1 MPIRCLTRTPMLGS
15 SRPGAADPRPPRH
28 PRARHALRARP
39 VTTSP
44 LAPVDAVVI
53 GGGPGGSSAATMM
66 ARKGLRVVLLER
78 DHFPRDHVG
87 ESLLPASV
95 PMLEAMGVLPAVE
108 AAGFV
113 RKRGATMVWGAD
125 LEPWSWYFNEVS
137 DAYPTSFQVVRS
149 EFDRIL
155 LDHARTS
162 GVDVREG
169 HQVTD
174 VQFLDGRAAGV
185 AYRTDEGAEGF
196 VQASWVV
203 DASGQSALIGHALE
217 LREWDEFFRNL
228 AIYGYFEGA
237 SRLPEPDDTN
247 IFIESYEHGWCWAI
261 PLHTGVSSVG
271 AVLDSEE
278 GQRAIRED
286 GVEAAFQA
294 QLDAAPRTS
303 ELLKDAKLV
312 SGPHVVRDWSYLSSR
327 MVGPGYILVGDAAC
341 FIDPLFSSGV
351 HLALTS
357 GHVAAAYVSSVL
369 KDQTLEGPAAEAYRD
384 LYLGQYHSFHRLA
397 QLFYASNR
405 SAESYFWEARRISEE
420 DAFTP
425 RHAFVRMVAGQPP
438 IGYERA
444 VLDRG
449 DAPPTFVSSVRA
461 VEDERERRRTQLQAS
476 SPLAIVAS
484 VPVLDADERI
494 ERKPTLERDSFEWG
508 FVLTSEGRPEGAP
521 VSLPVARLLRG
532 ADGRSTIGQI
542 VDQMAAEA
550 RLNPNQRQQL
560 LEQMVVAIG
569 VLYVD
574 GAVEELRGLGDNT

>member
-1 MPIRCLTRTPMLGS
+1 MTASL
-15 SRPGAADPRPPRH
+15 AA
-28 PRARHALRARP
+28 RA
-39 VTTSP
+39 
-44 LAPVDAVVI
+44 DAVVI
-53 GGGPGGSSAATMM
+53 GGGPGGSSAATML

-78 DHFPRDHVG
+78 DRFPREHIG
-87 ESLLPASV
+87 ESLLPASL
-95 PMLEAMGVLPAVE
+95 PMLEAMGVMPAVE

-113 RKRGATMVWGAD
+113 RKRGATMVWGTDTA
-125 LEPWSWYFNEVS
+125 PWSWYFNEVS

-155 LDHARTS
+155 LDHARAS

-169 HQVTD
+169 HQAVE
-174 VQFLDGRAAGV
+174 VPFIDGRASGV
-185 AYRTDEGAEGF
+185 EYRADDGSEGF
-196 VQASWVV
+196 VEASWVV
-203 DASGQSALIGHALE
+203 DASGQSALLGHALE

-237 SRLPEPDDTN
+237 ARLPEPDDTN

-278 GQRAIRED
+278 GQRAISAD

-294 QLDAAPRTS
+294 QLDGAPRTS
-303 ELLKDAKLV
+303 ELLRGAKLV

-327 MVGPGYILVGDAAC
+327 LVGPGYILVGDAAC

-357 GHVAAAYVSSVL
+357 GTVAAAYVGSVL
-369 KDQTLEGPAAEAYRD
+369 RDPTLEGPAAEAYRD

-405 SAESYFWEARRISEE
+405 SADSYFWEARRISEE

-449 DAPPTFVSSVRA
+449 DAPSTFVSSVRA
-461 VEDERERRRTQLQAS
+461 VEDERARRRAQLQAS
-476 SPLAIVAS
+476 SPLAITAS
-484 VPVLDADERI
+484 VPVLDPDERI
-494 ERKPTLERDSFEWG
+494 ERKPILERDSFEWG
-508 FVLTSEGRPEGAP
+508 HVLTSEGRPEGAP
-521 VSLPVARLLRG
+521 LSLPVARLLRG
-532 ADGRSTIGQI
+532 ADGRASIGQI
-542 VDQMAAEA
+542 VDQMAHEA
-550 RLNPNQRQQL
+550 RLDLAARRQL
-560 LEQMVVAIG
+560 LEQMVVAVGI
-569 VLYVD
+569 LYID
-574 GAVEELRGLGDNT
+574 GAVAELRGLADNAP

>member
-1 MPIRCLTRTPMLGS
+1 M
-15 SRPGAADPRPPRH
+15 
-28 PRARHALRARP
+28 
-39 VTTSP
+39 TTSP

-78 DHFPRDHVG
+78 DHFPREHVG

-149 EFDRIL
+149 EFDNIL
-155 LDHARTS
+155 LDHARSS

-169 HQVTD
+169 HQVTE
-174 VQFLDGRAAGV
+174 VPFIDGRASGV
-185 AYRTDEGAEGF
+185 AYRTDAGEEGF

-203 DASGQSALIGHALE
+203 DASGQSALLGHALE

-294 QLDAAPRTS
+294 QLDAAPRTT

-369 KDQTLEGPAAEAYRD
+369 KDSTLEGPAAEAYRD
-384 LYLGQYHSFHRLA
+384 LYLGQYHSFHELA

-461 VEDERERRRTQLQAS
+461 VEDERARRREQLQAS
-476 SPLAIVAS
+476 SPLAIAAS
-484 VPVLDADERI
+484 VPVLDADERL

-569 VLYVD
+569 ILYID
-574 GAVEELRGLGDNT
+574 GAVEDLRGLGDNA

>member
-1 MPIRCLTRTPMLGS
+1 MLGS

-28 PRARHALRARP
+28 PRGRHARHTRP

-53 GGGPGGSSAATMM
+53 GGGPGGSSAATML

-78 DHFPRDHVG
+78 DHFPREHVG

-95 PMLEAMGVLPAVE
+95 PMLESLGVLPAVE

-113 RKRGATMVWGAD
+113 RKRGATMVWGSD
-125 LEPWSWYFNEVS
+125 LEPWSWHFSEVS

-155 LDHARTS
+155 LDHARAS

-174 VQFLDGRAAGV
+174 VQFVDGRAVGV
-185 AYRTDEGAEGF
+185 AYRTDEGVEGF

-203 DASGQSALIGHALE
+203 DASGQAALLGHALE
-217 LREWDEFFRNL
+217 LREWDDFFRNL

-237 SRLPEPDDTN
+237 ARLPEPDDTN

-357 GHVAAAYVSSVL
+357 GLVAAAYVGSVL
-369 KDQTLEGPAAEAYRD
+369 KDPTLEGPAAEAYRD
-384 LYLGQYHSFHRLA
+384 LYLGQYHSFHRARTALLREQPQRGVLLLGGA
-397 QLFYASNR
+397 PHLRGGRVHPSPRLRAHGR
-405 SAESYFWEARRISEE
+405 RAATDRLRARR
-420 DAFTP
+420 ARP
-425 RHAFVRMVAGQPP
+425 RRRALDVREQRPRRRGGARAPARAAAGVLAAGDRCLHPCPGPGRADRAQADPGARLVRVGVYADLGGATRGGAGQPA
-438 IGYERA
+438 GRA
-444 VLDRG
+444 PAARRGRALDHRP
-449 DAPPTFVSSVRA
+449 D
-461 VEDERERRRTQLQAS
+461 RR
-476 SPLAIVAS
+476 P
-484 VPVLDADERI
+484 D
-494 ERKPTLERDSFEWG
+494 G
-508 FVLTSEGRPEGAP
+508 GRGAP
-521 VSLPVARLLRG
+521 QSHPAS
-532 ADGRSTIGQI
+532 AT
-542 VDQMAAEA
+542 
-550 RLNPNQRQQL
+550 P
-560 LEQMVVAIG
+560 
-569 VLYVD
+569 
-574 GAVEELRGLGDNT
+574 

>member
-1 MPIRCLTRTPMLGS
+1 M
-15 SRPGAADPRPPRH
+15 
-28 PRARHALRARP
+28 
-39 VTTSP
+39 TTSP

-78 DHFPRDHVG
+78 DHFPREHIG
-87 ESLLPASV
+87 ESLLPASL
-95 PMLEAMGVLPAVE
+95 PMLEVMGVMPAIE

-113 RKRGATMVWGAD
+113 RKRGATMVWGSD
-125 LEPWSWYFNEVS
+125 LEPWSWYFDEVS
-137 DAYPTSFQVVRS
+137 DRYPTSFQVVRS
-149 EFDRIL
+149 EFDNIL
-155 LDHARTS
+155 LDHARAS

-174 VQFLDGRAAGV
+174 VTFVDGRAAGV
-185 AYRTDEGAEGF
+185 EYRTDEGAEGF

-203 DASGQSALIGHALE
+203 DASGQTALLGHALD

-237 SRLPEPDDTN
+237 SPLPEPDNTN

-294 QLDAAPRTS
+294 QLDLAPRTS
-303 ELLKDAKLV
+303 ELLRGSKLV
-312 SGPHVVRDWSYLSSR
+312 DGPHVVRDWSYLSNR

-357 GHVAAAYVSSVL
+357 GTVAAAYVSSVL
-369 KDQTLEGPAAEAYRD
+369 KDPTLEGPAAEAYRD

-397 QLFYASNR
+397 QLFYSSNR
-405 SAESYFWEARRISEE
+405 SAESYFWEARQIAEE
-420 DAFTP
+420 DEFTP
-425 RHAFVRMVAGQPP
+425 RHSFVRMVAGQPP
-438 IGYERA
+438 VGYERA

-449 DAPPTFVSSVRA
+449 DAPSTFVTSVRE
-461 VEDERERRRTQLQAS
+461 VEDERARRRAQLQAS
-476 SPLAIVAS
+476 SPLAIAAS
-484 VPVLDADERI
+484 IPVLDRDERL

-521 VSLPVARLLRG
+521 VSIPVARLLRG
-532 ADGRSTIGQI
+532 ADGQSTIGQI
-542 VDQMAAEA
+542 VDQMAVEA
-550 RLNPNQRQQL
+550 RLNNAARRQL
-560 LEQMVVAIG
+560 LDQMVVAIG
-569 VLYVD
+569 ILYVD
-574 GAVEELRGLGDNT
+574 GAVEELRGLGDNAR

>member
-1 MPIRCLTRTPMLGS
+1 MRA
-15 SRPGAADPRPPRH
+15 RPGTRGSRD
-28 PRARHALRARP
+28 ARTARP

-95 PMLEAMGVLPAVE
+95 PMLESMGVLPAVE

-113 RKRGATMVWGAD
+113 RKRGATMVWGSD
-125 LEPWSWYFNEVS
+125 MEPWSWYFNEVS
-137 DAYPTSFQVVRS
+137 ERYPTSFQVVRS

-155 LDHARTS
+155 LDHARAS

-169 HQVTD
+169 HQVTE
-174 VQFLDGRAAGV
+174 VPFLDGRATGA
-185 AYRTDEGAEGF
+185 AYRTEDGGEGF

-203 DASGQSALIGHALE
+203 DASGQTALLGRALG
-217 LREWDEFFRNL
+217 LREWDDFFRNL

-237 SRLPEPDDTN
+237 SRLPEPADTN

-271 AVLDSEE
+271 AVVDSEE

-294 QLDAAPRTS
+294 QLDLAPRTS
-303 ELLKDAKLV
+303 ELIEGTKLV
-312 SGPHVVRDWSYLSSR
+312 DGPYVVRDWSYLSTR

-357 GHVAAAYVSSVL
+357 GLAAAAYVGSVL
-369 KDQTLEGPAAEAYRD
+369 QDPTLEGPAAEAYRS
-384 LYLGQYHSFHRLA
+384 LYLGQYESFHRLA
-397 QLFYASNR
+397 QLFYSSNR

-449 DAPPTFVSSVRA
+449 DAPSTFVSSVRA
-461 VEDERERRRTQLQAS
+461 VEEERARRRAQLQAT
-476 SPLAIVAS
+476 SPLAIAAFA
-484 VPVLDADERI
+484 PVLDPDERV

-521 VSLPVARLLRG
+521 ISVPVARLLRG
-532 ADGRSTIGQI
+532 ADGQATIGQI
-542 VDQMAAEA
+542 VDQMAVEA
-550 RLNPNQRQQL
+550 RLNPGQRQQL
-560 LEQMVVAIG
+560 LEQMVVAVGI
-569 VLYVD
+569 LYVD
-574 GAVEELRGLGDNT
+574 GAVEELRGLDDTS

>member
-1 MPIRCLTRTPMLGS
+1 M
-15 SRPGAADPRPPRH
+15 
-28 PRARHALRARP
+28 
-39 VTTSP
+39 TTSP

-78 DHFPRDHVG
+78 DHFPREHVG

-149 EFDRIL
+149 EFDNIL
-155 LDHARTS
+155 LNHARSS

-169 HQVTD
+169 HQVTE
-174 VQFLDGRAAGV
+174 VPFIDGRASGV
-185 AYRTDEGAEGF
+185 AYRTDAGEEGF

-203 DASGQSALIGHALE
+203 DASGQSALLGHALE

-294 QLDAAPRTS
+294 QLDAAPRTT

-369 KDQTLEGPAAEAYRD
+369 QDPTLEGPAAEAYRD
-384 LYLGQYHSFHRLA
+384 LYLGQYHSFHELA

-420 DAFTP
+420 EAFTP

-461 VEDERERRRTQLQAS
+461 VEDERVRRREQLQAS
-476 SPLAIVAS
+476 SPLAIAAS
-484 VPVLDADERI
+484 VPVLDADERL

-542 VDQMAAEA
+542 VDQMVAEA
-550 RLNPNQRQQL
+550 RLNPNQRRQL

-569 VLYVD
+569 ILYID
-574 GAVEELRGLGDNT
+574 GAIEELRGLGDNA

>member
-1 MPIRCLTRTPMLGS
+1 M
-15 SRPGAADPRPPRH
+15 
-28 PRARHALRARP
+28 
-39 VTTSP
+39 TTSP

-95 PMLEAMGVLPAVE
+95 PMLESMGVLPAVE

-113 RKRGATMVWGAD
+113 RKRGATMVWGSD
-125 LEPWSWYFNEVS
+125 MEPWSWYFNEVS
-137 DAYPTSFQVVRS
+137 ERYPTSFQVVRS

-155 LDHARTS
+155 LDHARAS

-169 HQVTD
+169 HQATEVP
-174 VQFLDGRAAGV
+174 FLDGRATGV
-185 AYRTDEGAEGF
+185 EYRTDDGAQGF

-203 DASGQSALIGHALE
+203 DASGQSALLGHALE

-271 AVLDSEE
+271 AVVDSEE
-278 GQRAIRED
+278 GQRAIREE

-294 QLDAAPRTS
+294 QLDLAPRTS
-303 ELLKDAKLV
+303 ELIQGTKLV
-312 SGPHVVRDWSYLSSR
+312 DGPYVVRDWSYLSTR

-357 GHVAAAYVSSVL
+357 GLAAAAYVSSVL
-369 KDQTLEGPAAEAYRD
+369 RDPTLEGPAAEAYRS
-384 LYLGQYHSFHRLA
+384 LYLGQYDSFHRLA
-397 QLFYASNR
+397 QLFYSSNR

-420 DAFTP
+420 DDFTP

-449 DAPPTFVSSVRA
+449 DAPSTFVSSVRA
-461 VEDERERRRTQLQAS
+461 VEDERARRRAQLQAS
-476 SPLAIVAS
+476 SPLAIAAS
-484 VPVLDADERI
+484 VPILDPDERI

-521 VSLPVARLLRG
+521 VSVPVARLLRG
-532 ADGRSTIGQI
+532 ADGNSTIGQI
-542 VDQMAAEA
+542 VDQMAVEA
-550 RLNPNQRQQL
+550 HLNPGQRQQL
-560 LEQMVVAIG
+560 LEQMVVAVGI
-569 VLYVD
+569 LYVD
-574 GAVEELRGLGDNT
+574 GAVEELRGLEGNAP

>member
-1 MPIRCLTRTPMLGS
+1 M
-15 SRPGAADPRPPRH
+15 
-28 PRARHALRARP
+28 
-39 VTTSP
+39 TTSP

-53 GGGPGGSSAATMM
+53 GGGPGGSSAATML
-66 ARKGLRVVLLER
+66 AKQGLRVVLLER
-78 DHFPRDHVG
+78 DHFPREHVG

-95 PMLEAMGVLPAVE
+95 PMLEALGVLPAVE

-113 RKRGATMVWGAD
+113 RKRGATMVWGSD

-137 DAYPTSFQVVRS
+137 TTYPTSFQVVRS

-155 LDHARTS
+155 LDHARTL

-169 HQVTD
+169 HQAVE
-174 VQFLDGRAAGV
+174 VPFVEGRAAGV
-185 AYRTDEGAEGF
+185 QYRTDDGSEGF
-196 VQASWVV
+196 IEAAWVV
-203 DASGQSALIGHALE
+203 DASGQAALLGHALE
-217 LREWDEFFRNL
+217 LREWDDFFRNL

-237 SRLPEPDDTN
+237 ARLPEPDDTN

-303 ELLKDAKLV
+303 ELLNGARLV

-357 GHVAAAYVSSVL
+357 GLVAAAYVGSVL
-369 KDQTLEGPAAEAYRD
+369 RDPTLEGPAAEAYRD

-405 SAESYFWEARRISEE
+405 SSESYFWEARRISEE
-420 DAFTP
+420 
-425 RHAFVRMVAGQPP
+425 
-438 IGYERA
+438 RA

-449 DAPPTFVSSVRA
+449 DAPSSFVSSVRA
-461 VEDERERRRTQLQAS
+461 VEAERARRRAQLQAS
-476 SPLAIVAS
+476 SPLAIAAS
-484 VPVLDADERI
+484 IPVLDADERI
-494 ERKPTLERDSFEWG
+494 VRKPILERDSFEWG

-521 VSLPVARLLRG
+521 LSMPVARLLHG

-542 VDQMAAEA
+542 VDLMATEA
-550 RLNPNQRQQL
+550 RLDPGARRQL
-560 LEQMVVAIG
+560 LDQMAVAVGI
-569 VLYVD
+569 LYID
-574 GAVEELRGLGDNT
+574 GAVEELRGLGDNAP

>member
-1 MPIRCLTRTPMLGS
+1 M
-15 SRPGAADPRPPRH
+15 
-28 PRARHALRARP
+28 
-39 VTTSP
+39 TTSP

>member
-1 MPIRCLTRTPMLGS
+1 M
-15 SRPGAADPRPPRH
+15 
-28 PRARHALRARP
+28 
-39 VTTSP
+39 TTSP

-53 GGGPGGSSAATMM
+53 GGGPGGSSAATML
-66 ARKGLRVVLLER
+66 AKQGLRVVLLER
-78 DHFPRDHVG
+78 DHFPREHVG

-95 PMLEAMGVLPAVE
+95 PMLEVLGVLPAVE

-113 RKRGATMVWGAD
+113 RKRGATMVWGSD
-125 LEPWSWYFNEVS
+125 MEPWSWYFSEVS

-155 LDHARTS
+155 LDHARAS

-169 HQVTD
+169 HQVTE
-174 VQFLDGRAAGV
+174 VPFVDGRAAGV
-185 AYRTDEGAEGF
+185 AYRTDDGAEGF

-203 DASGQSALIGHALE
+203 DASGQAALLGHALE
-217 LREWDEFFRNL
+217 LREWDDFFRNL

-237 SRLPEPDDTN
+237 ARLPEPDDTN

-303 ELLKDAKLV
+303 ELLNGARLV

-357 GHVAAAYVSSVL
+357 GLVAAAYVGSVL
-369 KDQTLEGPAAEAYRD
+369 RDPTLEGPAAEAYRD

-405 SAESYFWEARRISEE
+405 SSESYFWEARRISEE

-449 DAPPTFVSSVRA
+449 DAPPSFVSSVRA
-461 VEDERERRRTQLQAS
+461 VEAERARRRAQLQAS
-476 SPLAIVAS
+476 SPLAIAAS
-484 VPVLDADERI
+484 IPVLDADERI
-494 ERKPTLERDSFEWG
+494 VRKPILERDSFEWG

-521 VSLPVARLLRG
+521 LSMPVARLLHG

-542 VDQMAAEA
+542 VDQMATEA
-550 RLNPNQRQQL
+550 RLDPGARRQL
-560 LEQMVVAIG
+560 LDQMAVAVGI
-569 VLYVD
+569 LYID
-574 GAVEELRGLGDNT
+574 GAVEELRGLGDNAP

>member
-1 MPIRCLTRTPMLGS
+1 M
-15 SRPGAADPRPPRH
+15 
-28 PRARHALRARP
+28 
-39 VTTSP
+39 TTSP

-95 PMLEAMGVLPAVE
+95 PMLESMGVLPAVE

-113 RKRGATMVWGAD
+113 RKRGATMVWGSD
-125 LEPWSWYFNEVS
+125 MEPWSWYFSEVS
-137 DAYPTSFQVVRS
+137 ERYPTSFQVVRS

-155 LDHARTS
+155 LDHARAS

-169 HQVTD
+169 RQVTE
-174 VQFLDGRAAGV
+174 VTFVDGRAAGV
-185 AYRTDEGAEGF
+185 EYRTEDGGEGF

-203 DASGQSALIGHALE
+203 DASGQSALLGHALG

-237 SRLPEPDDTN
+237 SRLPEPDDTH

-271 AVLDSEE
+271 AVVDSEE
-278 GQRAIRED
+278 GQRAIREE

-294 QLDAAPRTS
+294 QLALAPRTS
-303 ELLKDAKLV
+303 ELIEGTKLV
-312 SGPHVVRDWSYLSSR
+312 DGPYVVRDWSYLSTR

-357 GHVAAAYVSSVL
+357 GLAAAAYVGSVL
-369 KDQTLEGPAAEAYRD
+369 RDPTLEGPAAEAYRS
-384 LYLGQYHSFHRLA
+384 LYLGQYESFHRLA
-397 QLFYASNR
+397 QLFYSSNR

-420 DAFTP
+420 DDFTP

-449 DAPPTFVSSVRA
+449 DAPSTFVSSVRA
-461 VEDERERRRTQLQAS
+461 VEDERARRRAQLGAS
-476 SPLAIVAS
+476 SPLAIAAS
-484 VPVLDADERI
+484 VPVLDPDERV

-521 VSLPVARLLRG
+521 ISVPVARLLRG
-532 ADGRSTIGQI
+532 ADGNATIGQI
-542 VDQMAAEA
+542 VDQMAVEA
-550 RLNPNQRQQL
+550 RLNPGPRQQL
-560 LEQMVVAIG
+560 LEQMVVAVGI
-569 VLYVD
+569 LYVD
-574 GAVEELRGLGDNT
+574 GAVEELRGLEGNAP

>member
-1 MPIRCLTRTPMLGS
+1 M
-15 SRPGAADPRPPRH
+15 
-28 PRARHALRARP
+28 
-39 VTTSP
+39 TTSP

-95 PMLEAMGVLPAVE
+95 PMLESLGVLPAVE

-113 RKRGATMVWGAD
+113 RKRGATMVWGSD
-125 LEPWSWYFNEVS
+125 PEPWSWFFNEVS
-137 DAYPTSFQVVRS
+137 EQYPTSFQVVRS

-155 LDHARTS
+155 LDHARAS
-162 GVDVREG
+162 GVDVRQG
-169 HQVTD
+169 HQVTN
-174 VQFLDGRAAGV
+174 VPFVDGRAVGAE
-185 AYRTDEGAEGF
+185 YRTDTGKDGF

-203 DASGQSALIGHALE
+203 DASGQSALLGHALE
-217 LREWDEFFRNL
+217 LREWDAFFRNL
-228 AIYGYFEGA
+228 AIYGYYEGA
-237 SRLPEPDDTN
+237 ARLPEPDETN
-247 IFIESYEHGWCWAI
+247 IFIESYKHGWCWAI
-261 PLHTGVSSVG
+261 PLHTGVSSIG
-271 AVLDSEE
+271 AVVDSEE

-286 GVEAAFQA
+286 GLEAAFQA
-294 QLDAAPRTS
+294 QLDLAPRTS
-303 ELLKDAKLV
+303 ELIKDAKLV
-312 SGPHVVRDWSYLSSR
+312 GGPHVVRDWSYLSSR

-357 GHVAAAYVSSVL
+357 GLVAAAYVGSVL
-369 KDQTLEGPAAEAYRD
+369 KDPSMEAPAAEAYRD
-384 LYLGQYHSFHRLA
+384 HYLGQYHSFHRLA
-397 QLFYASNR
+397 QLFYSSNR
-405 SAESYFWEARRISEE
+405 SAESYFWEARRISKD

-449 DAPPTFVSSVRA
+449 DAPDTFVSSVRE
-461 VEDERERRRTQLQAS
+461 VEAERARRRAQLQAS
-476 SPLAIVAS
+476 SPVAIAAS
-484 VPVLDADERI
+484 IPVLDPDERI

-508 FVLTSEGRPEGAP
+508 FVLISEGRPEGAP

-532 ADGRSTIGQI
+532 ADGRATIGQI
-542 VDQMAAEA
+542 VEQMVAEA
-550 RLNPNQRQQL
+550 RLNPPAHRQL
-560 LEQMVVAIG
+560 LDQMVIAIG

-574 GAVEELRGLGDNT
+574 GAVEELRGLDAAAP

>member
-1 MPIRCLTRTPMLGS
+1 M
-15 SRPGAADPRPPRH
+15 
-28 PRARHALRARP
+28 
-39 VTTSP
+39 TTSP

-78 DHFPRDHVG
+78 DHFPREHVG

-113 RKRGATMVWGAD
+113 RKRGATMVWGSD

-149 EFDRIL
+149 EFDQIL
-155 LDHARTS
+155 LDHARSS

-169 HQVTD
+169 HQATEVP
-174 VQFLDGRAAGV
+174 FIDGRASGV
-185 AYRTDEGAEGF
+185 AYRTDAGEEGF

-203 DASGQSALIGHALE
+203 DASGQSALLGHALE

-294 QLDAAPRTS
+294 QLDAAPRTT
-303 ELLKDAKLV
+303 ELLKDARLV

-369 KDQTLEGPAAEAYRD
+369 KDPTLEGPAAEAYRD
-384 LYLGQYHSFHRLA
+384 LYLGQYHSFHELA

-405 SAESYFWEARRISEE
+405 SAESYFWEARRIAEE
-420 DAFTP
+420 EEAFTP

-449 DAPPTFVSSVRA
+449 DAPSTFVDSVRA
-461 VEDERERRRTQLQAS
+461 VEDERVRRREQLQAS
-476 SPLAIVAS
+476 SPLAIAAS
-484 VPVLDADERI
+484 VPILDADERL

-569 VLYVD
+569 ILYID
-574 GAVEELRGLGDNT
+574 GAIEELRGLGDNA

>member
-1 MPIRCLTRTPMLGS
+1 M
-15 SRPGAADPRPPRH
+15 
-28 PRARHALRARP
+28 
-39 VTTSP
+39 TTSP

-53 GGGPGGSSAATMM
+53 GGGPGGSSAATML
-66 ARKGLRVVLLER
+66 AKQGLRVVLLER
-78 DHFPRDHVG
+78 DHFPREHVG

-95 PMLEAMGVLPAVE
+95 PMLEALGVLPAVE

-113 RKRGATMVWGAD
+113 RKRGATMVWGSD

-137 DAYPTSFQVVRS
+137 TTYPTSFQVVRS

-155 LDHARTS
+155 LDHARAS

-169 HQVTD
+169 HQV
-174 VQFLDGRAAGV
+174 VEVPFVEGRAAG
-185 AYRTDEGAEGF
+185 AQYRTDDGSEGF
-196 VQASWVV
+196 IEAAWVV
-203 DASGQSALIGHALE
+203 DASGQAALLGHALE
-217 LREWDEFFRNL
+217 LREWDDFFRNL

-237 SRLPEPDDTN
+237 ARLPAPDDTN

-286 GVEAAFQA
+286 GLEAAFQA
-294 QLDAAPRTS
+294 QLDGAPRTS
-303 ELLKDAKLV
+303 ELLKGAKLV

-357 GHVAAAYVSSVL
+357 GLVAAAYVGSVL
-369 KDQTLEGPAAEAYRD
+369 RDPTLEGPAAESYRD
-384 LYLGQYHSFHRLA
+384 LYLGQYQSFHELA
-397 QLFYASNR
+397 QLFYSSNR
-405 SAESYFWEARRISEE
+405 SAQSYFWEARRISEE

-449 DAPPTFVSSVRA
+449 DAPPSFVDSVRA
-461 VEDERERRRTQLQAS
+461 VEDERARRRAQLRAS
-476 SPLAIVAS
+476 SPQAIAAT
-484 VPVLDADERI
+484 VPVLAEGERI
-494 ERKPTLERDSFEWG
+494 ERKPVLERDAFEWG
-508 FVLTSEGRPEGAP
+508 FVLSSEGQAEGAP
-521 VSLPVARLLRG
+521 LSVPVARLLHG
-532 ADGRSTIGQI
+532 ADGRATMSQL
-542 VDQMAAEA
+542 VDQMAAEV
-550 RLNPNQRQQL
+550 RLDGNARQQL
-560 LEQMVVAIG
+560 LEQMVVAVGI
-569 VLYVD
+569 LYID
-574 GAVEELRGLGDNT
+574 GAVEELRGLDRGAP

>member
-1 MPIRCLTRTPMLGS
+1 M
-15 SRPGAADPRPPRH
+15 
-28 PRARHALRARP
+28 
-39 VTTSP
+39 TTSP

-78 DHFPRDHVG
+78 DHFPREHVG

-149 EFDRIL
+149 EFDNIL
-155 LDHARTS
+155 LNHARSS

-169 HQVTD
+169 HQVTE
-174 VQFLDGRAAGV
+174 VPFIDGRASGV
-185 AYRTDEGAEGF
+185 AYRTDAGEEGF

-203 DASGQSALIGHALE
+203 DASGQSALLGHALE

-294 QLDAAPRTS
+294 QLDAAPRTT

-369 KDQTLEGPAAEAYRD
+369 KDPTLEGPAAEAYRD

-449 DAPPTFVSSVRA
+449 DAPSTFVDSVRA
-461 VEDERERRRTQLQAS
+461 VEDERVRRREQLQAS
-476 SPLAIVAS
+476 SPLAIAAS
-484 VPVLDADERI
+484 VPVLDADERL

-569 VLYVD
+569 ILYID
-574 GAVEELRGLGDNT
+574 GAVEDLRGLGDNA

>member
-1 MPIRCLTRTPMLGS
+1 ML
-15 SRPGAADPRPPRH
+15 A
-28 PRARHALRARP
+28 
-39 VTTSP
+39 
-44 LAPVDAVVI
+44 
-53 GGGPGGSSAATMM
+53 
-66 ARKGLRVVLLER
+66 KQGLRVVLLER
-78 DHFPRDHVG
+78 DHFPREHVG

-95 PMLEAMGVLPAVE
+95 PMLEALGVLPAVE

-113 RKRGATMVWGAD
+113 RKRGATMVWGSD

-137 DAYPTSFQVVRS
+137 TTYPTSFQVVRS

-169 HQVTD
+169 HQAVE
-174 VQFLDGRAAGV
+174 VPFVEGRAAGV
-185 AYRTDEGAEGF
+185 QYRTDDGSEGF
-196 VQASWVV
+196 IEAAWVV
-203 DASGQSALIGHALE
+203 DASGQAALLGHALE
-217 LREWDEFFRNL
+217 LREWDDFFRNL

-237 SRLPEPDDTN
+237 ARLPEPDDTN

-286 GVEAAFQA
+286 GLEAAFQA
-294 QLDAAPRTS
+294 QLDGAPRTS
-303 ELLKDAKLV
+303 ELLKGAKLV

-357 GHVAAAYVSSVL
+357 GLVAAAYVGSVL
-369 KDQTLEGPAAEAYRD
+369 RDPTLEGPAAESYRD
-384 LYLGQYHSFHRLA
+384 LYLGQYESFHELA
-397 QLFYASNR
+397 QLFYSSNR

-449 DAPPTFVSSVRA
+449 DAPPSFVDSVRA
-461 VEDERERRRTQLQAS
+461 VEDERARRRGQLRAS
-476 SPLAIVAS
+476 SPQAIAAT
-484 VPVLDADERI
+484 VPVLAEGERI
-494 ERKPTLERDSFEWG
+494 ERKPVLERDAFEWG
-508 FVLTSEGRPEGAP
+508 FVLSSEGRPEGAP
-521 VSLPVARLLRG
+521 LSVPVARLLHG
-532 ADGRSTIGQI
+532 ADGRATMSQL

-550 RLNPNQRQQL
+550 RLDGNGRQQL
-560 LEQMVVAIG
+560 LEQMVIAVGI
-569 VLYVD
+569 LYID
-574 GAVEELRGLGDNT
+574 GAVEELRGLGRGAP

>member
-1 MPIRCLTRTPMLGS
+1 M
-15 SRPGAADPRPPRH
+15 
-28 PRARHALRARP
+28 
-39 VTTSP
+39 TTSP

-78 DHFPRDHVG
+78 DHFPREHVG

-149 EFDRIL
+149 EFDNIL
-155 LDHARTS
+155 LNHARSS

-169 HQVTD
+169 HQVTE
-174 VQFLDGRAAGV
+174 VPFIDGRASGV
-185 AYRTDEGAEGF
+185 AYRTDAGEEGF

-203 DASGQSALIGHALE
+203 DASGQSALLGHALE

-294 QLDAAPRTS
+294 QLDAAPRTT

-369 KDQTLEGPAAEAYRD
+369 KDPTLEGPAAEAYRD
-384 LYLGQYHSFHRLA
+384 LYLGQYHSFHELA

-420 DAFTP
+420 EAFTP

-461 VEDERERRRTQLQAS
+461 VEDERARRREQLQAS
-476 SPLAIVAS
+476 SPLAIAAS
-484 VPVLDADERI
+484 VPVLDADERL

-542 VDQMAAEA
+542 VDQMVAEA

-569 VLYVD
+569 ILYID
-574 GAVEELRGLGDNT
+574 GAIEELRGLGDNA

>member
-1 MPIRCLTRTPMLGS
+1 M
-15 SRPGAADPRPPRH
+15 
-28 PRARHALRARP
+28 
-39 VTTSP
+39 TTSP

-78 DHFPRDHVG
+78 DHFPREHVG

-149 EFDRIL
+149 EFDNIL
-155 LDHARTS
+155 LNHARSS

-169 HQVTD
+169 HQVTE
-174 VQFLDGRAAGV
+174 VPFIDGRASGV
-185 AYRTDEGAEGF
+185 AYRTDAGEEGF

-203 DASGQSALIGHALE
+203 DASGQSALLGHALE

-294 QLDAAPRTS
+294 QLDAAPRTT

-369 KDQTLEGPAAEAYRD
+369 QDPTLEGPAAEAYRD
-384 LYLGQYHSFHRLA
+384 LYLGQYHSFHELA

-420 DAFTP
+420 EAFTP

-461 VEDERERRRTQLQAS
+461 VEDERARRREQLQAS
-476 SPLAIVAS
+476 SPLAIAAS
-484 VPVLDADERI
+484 VPVLDADERL

-550 RLNPNQRQQL
+550 RLNPNQRRQL

-569 VLYVD
+569 ILYID
-574 GAVEELRGLGDNT
+574 GAVEDLRGLGDNA